1 MTDKE
6 KHVVFSK
13 LVREQTSLH
22 DKIKE
27 QQKQQAEMVSY
38 CEGFKNLYEWVQLL
52 SFDIRPLI
60 RSKWK
65 LNGSF
70 STKDTHTFVM
80 AYMWISY
87 SNS

>member
-1 MTDKE
+1 MSDKE

-38 CEGFKNLYEWVQLL
+38 CERFKNLYQSEMVSYCEGFKNLYQSVHLL
-52 SFDIRPLI
+52 SFHIWPLI
-60 RSKWK
+60 RSK
-65 LNGSF
+65 
-70 STKDTHTFVM
+70 
-80 AYMWISY
+80 
-87 SNS
+87 

>member
-38 CEGFKNLYEWVQLL
+38 CEGFKNLYQSVHLL
-52 SFDIRPLI
+52 SFDIWPLI
-60 RSKWK
+60 RSK
-65 LNGSF
+65 
-70 STKDTHTFVM
+70 
-80 AYMWISY
+80 
-87 SNS
+87 